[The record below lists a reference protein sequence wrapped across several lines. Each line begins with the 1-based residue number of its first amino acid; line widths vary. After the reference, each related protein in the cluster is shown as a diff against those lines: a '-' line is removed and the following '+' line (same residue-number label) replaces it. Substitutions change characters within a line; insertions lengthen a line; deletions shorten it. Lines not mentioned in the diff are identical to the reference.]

1 LTTLNKEQIDALEDM
16 IQRRVENTG
25 ESRKEAC
32 EYIKNYLINGFPFG
46 T

>member
-1 LTTLNKEQIDALEDM
+1 MTTLNKEQIDALEDM

-32 EYIKNYLINGFPFG
+32 EYIKNYLINGFPLRA
-46 T
+46 